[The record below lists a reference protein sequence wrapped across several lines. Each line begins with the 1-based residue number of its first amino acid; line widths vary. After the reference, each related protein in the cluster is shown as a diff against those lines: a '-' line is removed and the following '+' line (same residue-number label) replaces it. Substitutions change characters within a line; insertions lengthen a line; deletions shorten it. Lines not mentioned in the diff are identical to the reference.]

1 MENTKHV
8 IFLNV
13 PPPTPRKQ
21 KEKEQVRQWKGKKGN
36 GMEWKGRE
44 GTGREGKGKGREG
57 KGREGMEVNGREEK
71 GREENGKGREGKERK
86 GKGVTNKRVLTTPF
100 PGLSSQDRPLDLN
113 TQRTRIIHRV
123 VSPNNTL
130 HTLTIQIYVKV
141 HKKLLY
147 AIPLDMFE
155 QNPWNLHVKL
165 LLNIL
170 IMTCKNVDNYKTYQT
185 PEQQVLGK
193 ERLTGRAKF
202 TNTTTCKYKFIT
214 FLL

>member
-1 MENTKHV
+1 MLGKYKTRHFSKCAPANPKKTKRQGTSKAME
-8 IFLNV
+8 
-13 PPPTPRKQ
+13 RK
-21 KEKEQVRQWKGKKGN
+21 EREGN

-44 GTGREGKGKGREG
+44 GKRRERE
-57 KGREGMEVNGREEK
+57 GREGMEGNGREEK

-141 HKKLLY
+141 HKKLLMPY
-147 AIPLDMFE
+147 
-155 QNPWNLHVKL
+155 L
-165 LLNIL
+165 LTCLNKIL
-170 IMTCKNVDNYKTYQT
+170 
-185 PEQQVLGK
+185 G
-193 ERLTGRAKF
+193 
-202 TNTTTCKYKFIT
+202 T
-214 FLL
+214 FMSNSF